1 MLSTAL
7 EKSAWQ
13 NLIPHAGSMC
23 LLDQV
28 LSWDAT
34 RIHCNSRSHQ
44 AADNP
49 LRRDGRLAAV
59 HLIEYGAQAM
69 AVHGGLLAQAS
80 GQRAQPGYLVAARD
94 VQLEVEFLDDIPEAL
109 QVQAEILSVGD
120 SGWMYQFTISA
131 AGNTLAH
138 GRVSVIHSGET
149 SA

>member
-1 MLSTAL
+1 MLTTVL
-7 EKSAWQ
+7 EKSALQ
-13 NLIPHAGSMC
+13 DLIPHAGSMC

-34 RIHCNSRSHQ
+34 QIRCNSRSHQ
-44 AADNP
+44 RSDNP
-49 LRRDGRLAAV
+49 LRREGRLAAL

-94 VQLEVEFLDDIPEAL
+94 VQLEVEFLDDIAEAL
-109 QVQAEILSVGD
+109 EVQAEMLSVGEG
-120 SGWMYQFTISA
+120 GWVYLFAVSA
-131 AGNTLAH
+131 GKRSLAR
-138 GRVSVIHSGET
+138 GRVSVIHNAEA